1 MFKKRTVLISV
12 VLVLCVVGQVLLR
25 PRLCRAG
32 EDTARTDK
40 SMSEGKGE
48 LSTWSLDD
56 LDLDKGPNQ
65 AQDKLTYKFAL
76 AIVFV
81 VLLGG
86 CAWYVSKKLGPKLGM
101 TRGKDISIIETVHL
115 GSRKTLHLLEVGGRQ
130 KLLIGSTNENI
141 SILADV
147 TEAVSSP
154 LEQEVM

>member
-1 MFKKRTVLISV
+1 MFKKRIVLISV

-25 PRLCRAG
+25 PRLCRAD
-32 EDTARTDK
+32 EDTATTDK
-40 SMSEGKGE
+40 SKATSKGE

-56 LDLDKGPNQ
+56 LDFDKGPNQ
-65 AQDKLTYKFAL
+65 SQGKLRYQFAL
-76 AIVFV
+76 AIGFV

-86 CAWYVSKKLGPKLGM
+86 CAWYVSKKLGRKLGIA
-101 TRGKDISIIETVHL
+101 RGKDISIIETVHL

-130 KLLIGSTNENI
+130 TLLIGSTNENI

-154 LEQEVM
+154 LEQEVL